1 VSAIPKQKLTEAE
14 YLEIERAAEFK
25 SEFYDGVM
33 YPVQGPHAP
42 VGMAGA
48 TRDHNRIKENMSF
61 ELNSRLRDGPC
72 ETLSSDMRVKV
83 RATGLQA
90 YPDVV
95 VYCGAA
101 EYLDN
106 EKQDTLLNPT
116 LIVEVLSESTEKYD
130 RTTKF
135 KHYRRIPSLREYVM
149 ISQDHVSIERYV
161 RQANGRWLLT
171 EYDDREPAA
180 ALAPVRSCRLCGPLA
195 CLARAGFATTAS
207 ASGPDPR

>member
-1 VSAIPKQKLTEAE
+1 MSAIPKRKLTEAE

-33 YPVQGPHAP
+33 YPMQGPAGV

-48 TRDHNRIKENMSF
+48 TFDHNKIKENVTF
-61 ELNSRLRDGPC
+61 ELNTRLRDGPC
-72 ETLSSDMRVKV
+72 EALSSDMRVKV
-83 RATGLQA
+83 LATGLQT

-95 VYCGAA
+95 VFCGTP
-101 EYLDN
+101 EFLD
-106 EKQDTLLNPT
+106 EKRDTLLNPT

-130 RTTKF
+130 RTTKL

-149 ISQDHVSIERYV
+149 ISQDHVSVERYV

-171 EYDDREPAA
+171 EYDDPAG
-180 ALAPVRSCRLCGPLA
+180 ALDLECLSVVIPLA
-195 CLARAGFATTAS
+195 AIYRGIQLPENPPLR
-207 ASGPDPR
+207 